1 MDVSL
6 SSSWVRFLLLGVRS
20 FPSRVRSL
28 LFGVRSFLSQVRFL
42 LLGVRSFPSQVRF
55 LAPKVRF
62 LLLEVRPRSPF
73 VPLSKRRFA
82 LQAHIRDT
90 LLDRQT
96 RASAALNRSQSV
108 KPHPAVSRGLNEGSQ
123 TLLNSTPLV
132 NPPRWSLVPLLVF
145 YDLSYARLSY
155 DPIIPHTSH

>member
-6 SSSWVRFLLLGVRS
+6 SSSWVRF
-20 FPSRVRSL
+20 L

-42 LLGVRSFPSQVRF
+42 LLEVRSFPSQ
-55 LAPKVRF
+55 VRF

-96 RASAALNRSQSV
+96 HASAASNRALSAI
-108 KPHPAVSRGLNEGSQ
+108 PHPAVSPDQNEGSR
-123 TLLNSTPLV
+123 TLLNLTLPV
-132 NPPRWSLVPLLVF
+132 NLPRSSSVPLPVF
-145 YDLSYARLSY
+145 DDLSSAPLSY